1 MKLEQEPI
9 SLQWTCD
16 LLRARATYLLIA
28 NSKLAL
34 RLLTRLCKCLEL
46 LDGLSL
52 GHMETELDICL
63 GVLMARLEDVVVSR
77 DSGKLEG
84 EVSDVHRPW
93 YHQAGQPMSGSK
105 PYASLRHYPR
115 RIGRIL

>member
-1 MKLEQEPI
+1 
-9 SLQWTCD
+9 
-16 LLRARATYLLIA
+16 
-28 NSKLAL
+28 
-34 RLLTRLCKCLEL
+34 
-46 LDGLSL
+46 
-52 GHMETELDICL
+52 
-63 GVLMARLEDVVVSR
+63 MARLEDVVVSR